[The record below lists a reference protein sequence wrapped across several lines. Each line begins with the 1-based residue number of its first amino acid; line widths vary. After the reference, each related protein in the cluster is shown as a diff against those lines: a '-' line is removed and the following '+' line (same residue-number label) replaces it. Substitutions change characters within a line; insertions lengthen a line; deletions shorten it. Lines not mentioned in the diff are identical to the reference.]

1 MTYLEIKLIHET
13 AAAIS
18 ITGFVARGAGT
29 LRRARWLERRD
40 VRMVPHVVDTVL
52 LASAVVL
59 AWQLRLSPLA
69 APWLAAKI
77 IGLVVYIAL
86 GMVALRFGRTLRT
99 RATALAAAVAVFA
112 WIVSVA
118 FTKDPRGFLVWLS
131 G

>member
-1 MTYLEIKLIHET
+1 M
-13 AAAIS
+13 
-18 ITGFVARGAGT
+18 
-29 LRRARWLERRD
+29 
-40 VRMVPHVVDTVL
+40 MPHVVDTVL